1 VRGTCAVLGLAGAVG
16 IGVQRPRARSP
27 FPPNPC
33 ALRHGGS
40 GGSTAFADPDKGV
53 AMASTPN
60 RAAPAAWND
69 REAAAIAAV
78 YGALG

>member
-1 VRGTCAVLGLAGAVG
+1 
-16 IGVQRPRARSP
+16 
-27 FPPNPC
+27 
-33 ALRHGGS
+33 LRHGGS